1 MSDMRYINRRVLEA
15 LKPMGRIDGDMP
27 VAGANESATIEAWR
41 RECERLRQDNT
52 KLKHEAE
59 RLEAVSAQLCDKVVQ
74 LEAVLAGVRQGEM
87 EKITEIKRLR
97 QQIREHEAKHQAVRD
112 CSGQNQELD
121 ARLTLVE
128 ADYRAACEVIK
139 HLVKL
144 L

>member
-1 MSDMRYINRRVLEA
+1 MSDIRYINRRVLEA
-15 LKPMGRIDGDMP
+15 LKPMGRMDGDIPM
-27 VAGANESATIEAWR
+27 ASANESTTIEAWR

-97 QQIREHEAKHQAVRD
+97 QEIERLKAQRGDAIVGENEALRIIIRHLAKI
-112 CSGQNQELD
+112 L
-121 ARLTLVE
+121 
-128 ADYRAACEVIK
+128 
-139 HLVKL
+139 
-144 L
+144 